1 MKKNPRLHL
10 ILMLAAAAIAG
21 SGPSAAAEDTGK
33 AWKASQPIRIVV
45 PFSAGGGSDVAA
57 RLLAQGLGNSLG
69 EPVIVENKP
78 GASGAIASD
87 LVYTAAPDGYTLLLG
102 TADTQAMNP
111 HVNKVRYDALKYVPV
126 AAIAKVSYVLV
137 GRPDMPAADTK
148 ALVALAKEKSL
159 TYGSSGTGAAADIQM
174 RMFDDAAKI
183 PNMLHV
189 PYQGVA
195 PAFQALVAGQVD
207 LAMIPVALVAQYRN
221 KVKFYGIASMQRN
234 PAIPDVPTLAEQ
246 GFPVDG
252 DPWVGLLAPP
262 KTPDAVANA
271 IAERVAKVLAV
282 PENQKKLREVGMT
295 PYQGTRSEFT
305 EFYRKDYDKW
315 EKAIK
320 SAGIT
325 AQ

>member
-1 MKKNPRLHL
+1 
-10 ILMLAAAAIAG
+10 MLAAAAISGGAACAALAASNDDAG
-21 SGPSAAAEDTGK
+21 S
-33 AWKASQPIRIVV
+33 AWKAKQPIRLVV

-69 EPVIVENKP
+69 EPMVVENKP

-87 LVYTAAPDGYTLLLG
+87 YVYMAAPDGYTLLLG

-111 HVNKVRYDALKYVPV
+111 HVNKVRYDSLRYVPV
-126 AAIAKVSYVLV
+126 AAIAKVSYALV
-137 GRPDMPAADTK
+137 GRLDMPAADTH
-148 ALVALAKEKSL
+148 ALVALAKTRSL
-159 TYGSSGTGAAADIQM
+159 TYGSSGTGAAADVQM
-174 RMFDDAAKI
+174 RMFDGVAKI
-183 PNMLHV
+183 TNMLHV

-207 LAMIPVALVAQYRN
+207 LAMIPVALVAQYRS
-221 KVKFYGIASMQRN
+221 KVKIYGIASLQRN
-234 PAIPDVPTLAEQ
+234 PAIADVPTLAEQ

-262 KTPDAVANA
+262 KTPDAVASA

-282 PENQKKLREVGMT
+282 PENQQKLRDVGMT
-295 PYQGTRSEFT
+295 PYQGTRSEFAA
-305 EFYRKDYDKW
+305 FYRKDYEKW

-325 AQ
+325 VQ